1 MPLDDL
7 DDKWSAPQREIM
19 NATYRTLLEYGY
31 AGLSIS
37 RIGSE
42 YKKSKSLI
50 YHHYESKEELLVSFL
65 EFAIDRFEAA
75 ITTGDSDEPEKNLK
89 YIIDRLLSRRPAAD
103 QWQIQ
108 KVLVTLRSQAV
119 TSDSFRE
126 QFTRVD
132 DRLVSIFSDI
142 IERGITVGVFTDVDS
157 SAVAEHILATINGAI
172 YSDETTNR
180 KEIQTVRTSLLAY
193 LDTILY

>member
-132 DRLVSIFSDI
+132 DRLVSVFSDI

>member
-50 YHHYESKEELLVSFL
+50 YHHYESKEDLLVAFL
-65 EFAIDRFEAA
+65 EFVIDRFEAT
-75 ITTGDSDEPEKNLK
+75 ITAGDRDDPGEHLK
-89 YIIDRLLSRRPAAD
+89 CIINRLLLHQPAAD

-132 DRLVSIFSDI
+132 DRIVSVFSDI
-142 IERGITVGVFTDVDS
+142 IERGITVEEFTDVDS

-180 KEIQTVRTSLLAY
+180 KQIQTVRTSLLAY
-193 LDTILY
+193 LNTILY